1 LRILTNAKRQAV
13 VKSVA
18 VIEFMKDY
26 DRHRE
31 GEILESDFK
40 RALDNSSVIIKEE
53 EANILCNM

>member
-1 LRILTNAKRQAV
+1 
-13 VKSVA
+13 
-18 VIEFMKDY
+18 MKDY

-53 EANILCNM
+53 EATILCNMWVILQIFNLPFKKH